1 MARDHSRSSNAK
13 KPEFFEDLFCNLIC
27 SEEYRSRTSN
37 KFLRHELFKIEHG
50 ICTSC
55 QLDCHKL
62 VLHLRPL
69 TLEMRAKC
77 IKRAAPNLAERQKLI
92 ENLRTLCVACHAD
105 VTAAQCAERKLARRH
120 LNEAIKKL
128 KGSSTRNKKRI
139 RVKSKV
145 QSSSSPE
152 PATNLDGDDDDDE
165 FLLVRV
171 PGSAYTKDSECSN
184 Y

>member
-1 MARDHSRSSNAK
+1 SSNAK
-13 KPEFFEDLFCNLIC
+13 KPEFFEDLFCNLTC

-37 KFLRHELFKIEHG
+37 KFLRHYISLLLNRLKAMLG
-50 ICTSC
+50 M
-55 QLDCHKL
+55 
-62 VLHLRPL
+62 L
-69 TLEMRAKC
+69 TIM
-77 IKRAAPNLAERQKLI
+77 I
-92 ENLRTLCVACHAD
+92 ENFRTLCVACHAD

-128 KGSSTRNKKRI
+128 KGSSTRNKNRT

-152 PATNLDGDDDDDE
+152 PAMNLDDDE

-171 PGSAYTKDSECSN
+171 PGSAYTKDS
-184 Y
+184 